1 MPIKTLAA
9 LVLTFTLLT
18 SATAVAQRG
27 SGMGYGMRPVS
38 GPSGPS
44 NPEGVKYVQ
53 RLGDQVPLDLEF
65 TDHDN
70 KPVKLS
76 ELTQGK
82 PTVLVMAY
90 YRCPKL
96 CNQVLTAVLDGLK
109 DMRKADPTFVAGGPF
124 NVIVVSIDPRESP
137 MTIARPKR
145 MEFLKE
151 YNGTA
156 ADVPGWWFLSA
167 NHGQGTDVK
176 AADLKIH
183 TLASAVGYEY
193 TLRARD
199 KDFDFNP
206 DSGEWVG
213 RIDGRVLEELP
224 RNYDYQHASGIVLLT
239 PDGKISSYL
248 LGINYSSSDLRLG
261 LVQASG
267 GTIGGAFER
276 NVYAPLCYVYDDVKG
291 HYSST
296 MFWTALV
303 AVPVML
309 GMFYMA
315 YRTIRRGLK
324 EKPLTIG
331 MVPTTETEPKT
342 NTTDAG

>member
-1 MPIKTLAA
+1 MNKFLIPALSFLLLATTD
-9 LVLTFTLLT
+9 V
-18 SATAVAQRG
+18 VAQSG
-27 SGMGYGMRPVS
+27 SGMGYGMAKKSTRS
-38 GPSGPS
+38 GPP

-53 RLGDQVPLDLEF
+53 RLGEQVPLDLVF

-76 ELTQGK
+76 DLTQGK

-96 CNQVLTAVLDGLK
+96 CNQVLTAVLDALK
-109 DMRKADPTFVAGGPF
+109 DMRKADPKFVAGGPF

-145 MEFLKE
+145 LEFLKE

-156 ADVPGWWFLSA
+156 DDVPGWWFLSA
-167 NHGQGTDVK
+167 NHGQGTDIK
-176 AADLKIH
+176 EADRKIH
-183 TLASAVGYEY
+183 TLASSVGYEY
-193 TLRARD
+193 TLRARE

-213 RIDGRVLEELP
+213 RIDGRIIEELP

-239 PDGKISSYL
+239 PDGKVSSYL
-248 LGINYSSSDLRLG
+248 LGINYSAADLRIG

-267 GTIGGAFER
+267 GTIGGPFER

-291 HYSST
+291 HYSSI
-296 MFWTALV
+296 MFWTALI
-303 AVPVML
+303 AVPAML
-309 GMFYMA
+309 GMFFMA
-315 YRTIRRGLK
+315 YRTVRRGLR
-324 EKPLTIG
+324 EKPLLPG
-331 MVPTTETEPKT
+331 MMPTTDPITP
-342 NTTDAG
+342 DAV

>member
-1 MPIKTLAA
+1 MKPIFILA
-9 LVLTFTLLT
+9 LSFSLLT
-18 SATAVAQRG
+18 TATAVAQRG
-27 SGMGYGMRPVS
+27 GSGMGYGMKPVTKS
-38 GPSGPS
+38 SGPS
-44 NPEGVKYVQ
+44 NPDKVTYLQ
-53 RLGDQVPLDLEF
+53 NLGAQVPLDLEF

-70 KPVKLS
+70 KPVKLAD
-76 ELTQGK
+76 LTQGK

-109 DMRKADPTFVAGGPF
+109 DMRKADPKFIAGGPF
-124 NVIVVSIDPRESP
+124 NVVVVSIDPRESP

-156 ADVPGWWFLSA
+156 EDVPGWWFLTA

-176 AADLKIH
+176 AADRKIH
-183 TLASAVGYEY
+183 QLATAVGYEY
-193 TLRARD
+193 TLRARE
-199 KDFDFNP
+199 KDFDYNP

-224 RNYDYQHASGIVLLT
+224 RIYDYQHASGIVLLT
-239 PDGKISSYL
+239 PEGKVSSYL
-248 LGINYSSSDLRLG
+248 LGINYSASDLRLG
-261 LVQASG
+261 LIQASG
-267 GTIGGAFER
+267 GTIGGPFER

-303 AVPVML
+303 AVPVMM
-309 GMFYMA
+309 GMFFMVF
-315 YRTIRRGLK
+315 RTIRRGLR
-324 EKPLTIG
+324 EKPLTL
-331 MVPTTETEPKT
+331 TTTKIEPKT
-342 NTTDAG
+342 IG

>member
-1 MPIKTLAA
+1 MKPLACLTLC
-9 LVLTFTLLT
+9 FTLLT
-18 SATAVAQRG
+18 TADAVAQRG
-27 SGMGYGMRPVS
+27 SGMGYGMKPVS
-38 GPSGPS
+38 ERSGPS
-44 NPEGVKYVQ
+44 NPEGVTYIQ
-53 RLGDQVPLDLEF
+53 RLGEQVPLDLEF

-96 CNQVLTAVLDGLK
+96 CNQVLTAVLDALK
-109 DMRKADPTFVAGGPF
+109 DMRKADPKFVAGGPF

-145 MEFLKE
+145 LEFLKE
-151 YNGTA
+151 YNGTSD
-156 ADVPGWWFLSA
+156 DVPGWWFLSA
-167 NHGQGTDVK
+167 NHGQGTDIK
-176 AADLKIH
+176 DADRKIH
-183 TLASAVGYEY
+183 KLASAVGYEY
-193 TLRARD
+193 VLRARE
-199 KDFDFNP
+199 KDYDFHPN
-206 DSGEWVG
+206 SGEWVG

-248 LGINYSSSDLRLG
+248 LGINYSASDLRLG

-267 GTIGGAFER
+267 GTIGGVFER

-296 MFWTALV
+296 MRLTALV
-303 AVPVML
+303 ALPVMF

-315 YRTIRRGLK
+315 YRTIRRGLR
-324 EKPLTIG
+324 EKPLTAGIQ
-331 MVPTTETEPKT
+331 PTTET
-342 NTTDAG
+342 TTTIG